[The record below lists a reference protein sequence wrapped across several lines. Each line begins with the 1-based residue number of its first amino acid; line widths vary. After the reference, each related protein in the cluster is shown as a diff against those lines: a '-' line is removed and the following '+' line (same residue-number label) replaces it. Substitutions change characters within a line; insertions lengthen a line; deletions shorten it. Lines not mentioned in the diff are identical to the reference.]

1 MSSNDIN
8 NMINMNKLLVND
20 TFSRVLTAVRI
31 RPLSTSE
38 KLKNYQII
46 VSVNP
51 ENKGSLNILD
61 PAILKK
67 NVENKQDIDKKMYE
81 RNFKYDHSFWSVS
94 DAYYYASQ
102 LDVYKACGEP
112 LVEHCLAGLN
122 CCILAFGQTGTG
134 KVFFLC
140 KSLLF
145 FIFFIF
151 L

>member
-1 MSSNDIN
+1 MSIESN
-8 NMINMNKLLVND
+8 NMINID
-20 TFSRVLTAVRI
+20 TSSRVLTAVRI

-61 PAILKK
+61 PAIFKK
-67 NVENKQDIDKKMYE
+67 NIENKLDIDKKMYE
-81 RNFKYDHSFWSVS
+81 RNFKYDHSFWSAS
-94 DAYYYASQ
+94 DFYYFASQ

-112 LVEHCLAGLN
+112 LVAHCLAGLN

-134 KVFFLC
+134 KVIYL
-140 KSLLF
+140 
-145 FIFFIF
+145 
-151 L
+151 